1 MLPLA
6 GRPIVEQ
13 MFYNANRSGTGLQ
26 GMKEIGQTEGLTER
40 QTKGKSKGPDIMS
53 GPASEEFLAGISRP
67 CAK

>member
-26 GMKEIGQTEGLTER
+26 GMKEIGQTEGLT
-40 QTKGKSKGPDIMS
+40 KGKSKGPDIMS
-53 GPASEEFLAGISRP
+53 GPASEEFLAGD
-67 CAK
+67 